1 VPSFPNQTILDLTS
15 LSKEDI
21 QGYGIVL
28 KVLDGKYESECLS
41 VWLIVLLTK
50 VGQSWSQQHKRTQ
63 TWTVVQSLSKSK
75 SSVELICVVVFNLKF
90 KTI

>member
-28 KVLDGKYESECLS
+28 KVLDGKYEREMSS
-41 VWLIVLLTK
+41 WLIVLFSDRFANDGLFR
-50 VGQSWSQQHKRTQ
+50 SFR
-63 TWTVVQSLSKSK
+63 
-75 SSVELICVVVFNLKF
+75 ND
-90 KTI
+90 